1 MLLRYAL
8 GEESSAQRIEAA
20 VMSALDKGFRTGD
33 IMSPGMVCNICVTII
48 QSKEISNTQVF
59 EDKGHFTPELEGL

>member
-20 VMSALDKGFRTGD
+20 VVAALDKGFRTGD
-33 IMSPGMVCNICVTII
+33 IMSPGMVCNICVPFIHS
-48 QSKEISNTQVF
+48 QKE
-59 EDKGHFTPELEGL
+59 

>member
-20 VMSALDKGFRTGD
+20 VLSALDKGFRTGD

-48 QSKEISNTQVF
+48 HIQEK
-59 EDKGHFTPELEGL
+59 